1 MLAGCTAGVY
11 TYILFAV
18 GRRFWNIS
26 KLLFAE
32 VHDRFLNCEKDF
44 FQQFLDIFYHKIVYY
59 YILLYILYVYTAKQN
74 F

>member
-32 VHDRFLNCEKDF
+32 VHDRFLNCETDF
-44 FQQFLDIFYHKIVYY
+44 FPAVFG
-59 YILLYILYVYTAKQN
+59 YILPQNNVWLYTAIYTVCIYC
-74 F
+74 